1 MCIFMIMNIIKQ
13 TKDIYMNVYMNIYMG
28 IGYRIY
34 GYRIY
39 DIGYMNIGYRI
50 YDIRYR
56 IGIFYVGCVKKDIYH
71 FPIYK

>member
-34 GYRIY
+34 VERIY
-39 DIGYMNIGYRI
+39 DMMCNVGYMI